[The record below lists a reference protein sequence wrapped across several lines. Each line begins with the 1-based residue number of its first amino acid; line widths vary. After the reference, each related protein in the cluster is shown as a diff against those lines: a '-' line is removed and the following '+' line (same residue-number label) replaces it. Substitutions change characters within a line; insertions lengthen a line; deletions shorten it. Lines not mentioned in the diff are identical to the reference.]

1 MDWKPIVIIFE
12 IRCATLRRLMRAR
25 FNVNANCLISNIS
38 NIREVWKELSQHA
51 FSDAKTL
58 QATITWKVTSHS
70 FLCTRHTLSSPRF
83 ASRDTGLICVTANP
97 IKNSNPIFGELKIFI
112 LYFKSIKMLSGQKIC
127 KLYKSSQ
134 LNCEKNADCFYQCCI
149 LLNYLKI

>member
-1 MDWKPIVIIFE
+1 MKLVNCSRYEKINTDWKPIIIIFE

-25 FNVNANCLISNIS
+25 FNVNESVISNIS

-58 QATITWKVTSHS
+58 QATITWKVTSHP

-83 ASRDTGLICVTANP
+83 ASRDTGLICVTTNP
-97 IKNSNPIFGELKIFI
+97 IKNSNPIFGGLKIFI
-112 LYFKSIKMLSGQKIC
+112 LYFKSIKMLSGQN
-127 KLYKSSQ
+127 L
-134 LNCEKNADCFYQCCI
+134 
-149 LLNYLKI
+149 